1 MAHAAAARIPVQPD
15 LPDYSGRNEASS
27 SAVSWAAVFAGAF
40 ATSALSL
47 ILLALGTGVGLS
59 SLSPWSSAGVSA
71 STVTKGAIVWLI
83 LTQIVAAAMG
93 GYLAGRLR
101 TKWVSVHTHEVY
113 FRDTAHGFLVWSV
126 SLVITTAF
134 LASAATS
141 MVSGNAA
148 RNDVGATAAGEA
160 RSDPYGYFVDSL
172 FRGDRPAADLNADAA
187 LHAEVGL
194 ILARGLREGYV
205 PSTDRA
211 YLAQLVTARTGM
223 DQAEAQRR
231 VAEVL
236 NQARQAADD
245 ARRATAHFLYWTFL
259 ALLIGAFC
267 ASYAATIGGRQ
278 RDNVASYTPAA
289 A

>member
-172 FRGDRPAADLNADAA
+172 FRSDRPAADLNADAA

>member
-1 MAHAAAARIPVQPD
+1 MAHAAAARIPVQSD
-15 LPDYSGRNEASS
+15 LPEYSGRNEASS

-148 RNDVGATAAGEA
+148 RNDVGATAAGEP

-172 FRGDRPAADLNADAA
+172 FRSDRPAADLNADAA

-211 YLAQLVTARTGM
+211 YLAQLVAARTGM